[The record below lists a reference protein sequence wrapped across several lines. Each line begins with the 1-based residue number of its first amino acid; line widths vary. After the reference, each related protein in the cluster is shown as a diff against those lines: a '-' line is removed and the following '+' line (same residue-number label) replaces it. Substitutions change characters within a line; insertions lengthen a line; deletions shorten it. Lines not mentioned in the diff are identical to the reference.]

1 MSCTT
6 QTEYDALA
14 LLALRFVIDCSNAV
28 RCADSIRSPFAKGLR
43 AAKRESRKDAASGM
57 QRKKQKRSE
66 DQRVASEKC
75 MGAVLTV
82 VFLYAGSYRHYG
94 LQRLTARLLAESEQF
109 SGPVNRVSCCQ
120 LSALSVTAV
129 SPVSSSVSSIKSLTG
144 QASGALLHTAAIH
157 RLFYR

>member
-1 MSCTT
+1 
-6 QTEYDALA
+6 
-14 LLALRFVIDCSNAV
+14 
-28 RCADSIRSPFAKGLR
+28 
-43 AAKRESRKDAASGM
+43 
-57 QRKKQKRSE
+57 
-66 DQRVASEKC
+66 

-144 QASGALLHTAAIH
+144 QASGALELG
-157 RLFYR
+157 LQ

>member
-1 MSCTT
+1 MRCPCAARIEVCDRL
-6 QTEYDALA
+6 QQCCAMRRLDP
-14 LLALRFVIDCSNAV
+14 FVF
-28 RCADSIRSPFAKGLR
+28 RKG
-43 AAKRESRKDAASGM
+43 AASCEA
-57 QRKKQKRSE
+57 RKQKGCCLGDAKEKGKKARGSTG
-66 DQRVASEKC
+66 RFRKC

-94 LQRLTARLLAESEQF
+94 LQGHTARLLAESEQF

-144 QASGALLHTAAIH
+144 QASGALPVKH
-157 RLFYR
+157 